1 MPGRTY
7 GVLIVWA
14 TFRWIRLSRFLS
26 AEFLKIVTA
35 EVTLGTQPGA
45 EDVRSSD
52 LTMESI

>member
-35 EVTLGTQPGA
+35 GVTLGTQPGA
-45 EDVRSSD
+45 EDVCSSD
-52 LTMESI
+52 